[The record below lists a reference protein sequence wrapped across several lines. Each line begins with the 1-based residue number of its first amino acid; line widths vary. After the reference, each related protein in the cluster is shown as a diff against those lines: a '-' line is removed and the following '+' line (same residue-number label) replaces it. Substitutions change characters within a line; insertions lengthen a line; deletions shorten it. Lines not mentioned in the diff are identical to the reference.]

1 MNPAGR
7 RGVPIERIRKN
18 GMMRYDFAGKTAA
31 ITGAARG
38 IGFEC
43 ARIFAECGANIAM
56 LDLLE
61 KEGRE
66 SLERL
71 RGLGAD
77 AELYL
82 GDATDYPGM
91 EKTFEEIRR
100 RFGSIDI
107 CVCAAGIV
115 TTAPFLE
122 SSPDEIRRVMDINV
136 NGVIAPSRAAF
147 VHMKERKGGK
157 IVLISSTAGKTGGG
171 FNGNIFYGVSKGAV
185 IAYTKGLAREAGPY
199 RINVNSVC
207 PGPVETLMFASCTPE
222 NRARILA
229 GSMFD
234 KIASPVDI
242 ANSVVFLCSEF
253 SGHMTSVIHTVDGGI
268 MKGN

>member
-1 MNPAGR
+1 MN
-7 RGVPIERIRKN
+7 
-18 GMMRYDFAGKTAA
+18 YDFTNKTAA

-43 ARIFAECGANIAM
+43 ATIFAKCGARIAM

-61 KEGRE
+61 EEAKE
-66 SLERL
+66 SLEKL
-71 RGLGAD
+71 RSLGAE

-91 EKTFEEIRR
+91 EQTFDRIQE
-100 RFGSIDI
+100 RFGSVDI
-107 CVCAAGIV
+107 CVCAAGVVSI
-115 TTAPFLE
+115 TPFLE
-122 SSPDEIRRVMDINV
+122 TAPDEIHRVMRINTD
-136 NGVIAPSRAAF
+136 GVIAPSRAAIK
-147 VHMKERKGGK
+147 HMMAQKSGK

-171 FNGNIFYGVSKGAV
+171 FNGNIFYGVSKGGV
-185 IAYTKGLAREAGPY
+185 IAYTKGLAREAAPY
-199 RINVNSVC
+199 NINVNSVC
-207 PGPVETLMFASCTPE
+207 PGPVETKMFASCTPE
-222 NRARILA
+222 NRVRILA

-234 KIASPVDI
+234 HIASPVDI

-253 SGHMTSVIHTVDGGI
+253 SSHMTSTIQLVDGGI